1 MNTNDTICALAT
13 PQGGALGVIRISG
26 SEAISIAERIF
37 KPRGA
42 TPLAERKGQSVVFG
56 DVYDTRGNM
65 LDEVL
70 LTLMRG
76 PHSYTG
82 EDTVEISC
90 HASPY
95 VIQQLMLNIIDK
107 GARQAGPGE
116 YTMRAFLNGK
126 MDLSRAEA
134 VADLI
139 ASGNEASHRL
149 AMSQLKGGFSR
160 ELNALRE
167 KLLKLTTLMELEL
180 DFGEEDVTF
189 ADRSELTALCDEI
202 ERVITALVDSF
213 SVGNA
218 VRNGVP
224 IAIVGETNTGKSTLL
239 NALLREE
246 RALVSNISGTTRD
259 TVEGLMTIGGISFR
273 FIDTAGIRET
283 ADVVEQMGIERAFDQ
298 LQKASV
304 ALWVID
310 PRTDLSTMEESASR
324 LLPLCSGKRLA
335 VLVNKCDIVD
345 AIRISDTM
353 KWAES
358 MIAKHGKGVQWGN
371 HDMWAIS
378 AKLGVNMDKL
388 EDFLV
393 DAAAI
398 PNISADAVIVTNV
411 RHYEALKKA
420 LTNICD
426 VRRGLAD
433 GIPGDLVS
441 LDLRACI
448 RHLAEIVGSVSS
460 EDVLINVFKNF
471 CIGK

>member
-1 MNTNDTICALAT
+1 M
-13 PQGGALGVIRISG
+13 IRISG

-202 ERVITALVDSF
+202 KKVITALVDSF

-259 TVEGLMTIGGISFR
+259 TVEGMMTIGGVAFR

-358 MIAKHGKGVQWGN
+358 MIAKHGKGVQWGSR
-371 HDMWAIS
+371 DMWAIS

-398 PNISADAVIVTNV
+398 PSMDADAVIVTNV
-411 RHYEALKKA
+411 RHYEALRKA
-420 LTNICD
+420 LTNILD
-426 VRRGLAD
+426 VRRGLND

>member
-1 MNTNDTICALAT
+1 M
-13 PQGGALGVIRISG
+13 IRISG

-160 ELNALRE
+160 QLNDLRE

-259 TVEGLMTIGGISFR
+259 TVEGMMTIGGISFR

-283 ADVVEQMGIERAFDQ
+283 MDVVEQMGIERAFDQ
-298 LQKASV
+298 LQKAAV
-304 ALWVID
+304 ALWVVD
-310 PRTDLSTMEESASR
+310 PRTDPEALEESASR
-324 LLPLCSGKRLA
+324 LLPLCAGKRMAL
-335 VLVNKCDIVD
+335 LVNKCDIVD
-345 AIRISDTM
+345 EATISE
-353 KWAES
+353 A
-358 MIAKHGKGVQWGN
+358 AKHAEALILKYGNGVQWSSS
-371 HDMWAIS
+371 DMWAIS
-378 AKLGVNMDKL
+378 AKMRTNIDKL
-388 EDFLV
+388 EAFLV

-398 PNISADAVIVTNV
+398 PSMDADAVIVTNV
-411 RHYEALKKA
+411 RHYEALRKA
-420 LTNICD
+420 LTNILD
-426 VRRGLAD
+426 VRRGLND
-433 GIPGDLVS
+433 GIPADLVS

>member
-1 MNTNDTICALAT
+1 M
-13 PQGGALGVIRISG
+13 IRISG

-56 DVYDTRGNM
+56 DVYDNRGNM

-180 DFGEEDVTF
+180 DFSEEDVTF

-259 TVEGLMTIGGISFR
+259 TVEGMMTIGGVAFR

-283 ADVVEQMGIERAFDQ
+283 MDVVEQMGIERAFDQ
-298 LQKASV
+298 LQKAAV

-310 PRTDLSTMEESASR
+310 PRTDPEALEESASR

-358 MIAKHGKGVQWGN
+358 MIAKHGKGVQWGSR
-371 HDMWAIS
+371 DMWAIS

-398 PNISADAVIVTNV
+398 PSMDADAVIVTNV
-411 RHYEALKKA
+411 RHYEALRKA
-420 LTNICD
+420 LTNILD
-426 VRRGLAD
+426 VRRGLND
-433 GIPGDLVS
+433 GIPADLVS